1 MNSSP
6 SWLVRLSP
14 QSADGPT
21 LLICPHAGGGPV
33 FYRALAAAL
42 FNRLTVWAVNY
53 PGRERQVQRLIHK
66 TPEPVWKSILN

>member
-14 QSADGPT
+14 QPADGPT

-42 FNRLTVWAVNY
+42 FNRLT
-53 PGRERQVQRLIHK
+53 GRELSWARTAGADSLG
-66 TPEPVWKSILN
+66 